1 MRYSHARGS
10 HVPRHTNFDRERLMD
25 GNIEKEKTRAFTP
38 KAIIAGL
45 IGILLI
51 AGGSEFGP
59 TLAKQEILHHQL
71 GIGIYFYFF
80 LICLLWNPFCTRYI
94 PALAMNIKEM
104 AVAFVMT
111 LTAGGFAWFGW
122 MRQFALQSIMI
133 SHNMANDPGWRE
145 IKYGDYVNPN
155 TLPLPGGDDGAVIS
169 QFQNGSSGNW
179 IPITDIPFWAWEK
192 PLWGWGTV
200 ILLVAIM
207 SLALLLVVHRQW
219 IRNEKLTY
227 PLATVASSL
236 FEKKEKDSCF
246 ADIFRSKLFWMA
258 FIFVLIIHLYNF
270 AQAADQ
276 TTKFKPIQMIYP
288 LSGLGDT
295 FPIINK
301 AGCGAIF
308 SGVKIMFLIVGIAYF
323 LAPALSLSVGLNG
336 FVYLLFAAEVYEATG
351 MAPTSTENQI
361 FRAGAYLAFVIMMII
376 LGRRYYGAIFWKAIS
391 WKQVSKEEQ
400 GAVFG
405 ARLFILSALLLVFM
419 FTLFGMDIVM
429 ATATTLII
437 VMMYLVFTRI
447 VCEAGIPLMTSPFM
461 PTSFFAKL
469 FGSYALGPENLMASG
484 QVSGVLCGDMKQ
496 LMMPYVAT
504 GMKVADDTGIK
515 LRRVGL
521 IVMCSIF
528 LAFAVAFIMHF
539 WQYYSIGSSSYAGNK
554 TAQSSGVSDA
564 TFEISQLNINGLLD
578 KPANNPDTSVTDRI
592 KNAYTPSKITDRLS
606 KVEPEKSSLWIYF
619 GLGIAAVFLTGFMR
633 TRFLWWPFHAV
644 IFCIWNTGPANMIW
658 FSFLLGWLLRTII
671 VRLGGEKNYIKMKP
685 VFLGLI
691 FGEIAAS
698 GLFIISGLIYYLVTK
713 NPTTITYQV

>member
-1 MRYSHARGS
+1 
-10 HVPRHTNFDRERLMD
+10 MD
-25 GNIEKEKTRAFTP
+25 GNMEKEKTRAFTP

-51 AGGSEFGP
+51 AGGSEFSP

-122 MRQFALQSIMI
+122 MRQFTLQSAMI
-133 SHNMANDPGWRE
+133 AHEMTGRTWQEGR
-145 IKYGDYVNPN
+145 YGEYINPD
-155 TLPLPGGDDGAVIS
+155 TLPEPGADHINIS
-169 QFQNGSSGNW
+169 EFQTGLERSADISPTEW
-179 IPITDIPFWAWEK
+179 MPIGDIPYGAWEK
-192 PLWGWGTV
+192 PLIYWGAV

-207 SLALLLVVHRQW
+207 SLAMLMIVHRQW

-227 PLATVASSL
+227 PLATVANSL
-236 FEKKEKDSCF
+236 FEKQDQKSCF
-246 ADIFRSKLFWMA
+246 ADIFRSKLFWLA

-276 TTKFKPIQMIYP
+276 TTKFKTIQMLYP
-288 LSGLGDT
+288 LSGLGET
-295 FPIINK
+295 FPIINR
-301 AGCGAIF
+301 AGCSAIF

-351 MAPTSTENQI
+351 MAPTATENQI

-376 LGRRYYGAIFWKAIS
+376 LGRRYYGATFWKAIT
-391 WKQVSKEEQ
+391 WKRVSKDEQ

-419 FTLFGMDIVM
+419 FTLFGMDIIM
-429 ATATTLII
+429 ASATTLILI
-437 VMMYLVFTRI
+437 MMYLVFTRI

-461 PTSFFAKL
+461 PNSFLAKI
-469 FGSYALGPENLMASG
+469 FGGVAIGPENLMASG
-484 QVSGVLCGDMKQ
+484 QTSGVLCGDMKQ

-504 GMKVADDTGIK
+504 GMKVTDDAGIK
-515 LRRVGL
+515 LRRVGM
-521 IVMCSIF
+521 IVMISIF
-528 LAFAVAFIMHF
+528 VAFGVAVFMHL
-539 WQYYSIGSSSYAGNK
+539 WQYYSLGSNQYAANK
-554 TAQSSGVSDA
+554 TAWNTGLSDSTFEMSQLKINAQLNEPVNDSDA
-564 TFEISQLNINGLLD
+564 TVGSRLKEAFNFSG
-578 KPANNPDTSVTDRI
+578 I
-592 KNAYTPSKITDRLS
+592 KDRLS
-606 KVEPEKSSLWIYF
+606 KIEPEKINYLVYF
-619 GLGIAAVFLTGFMR
+619 VLGIAAVFFTGFMR

-644 IFCIWNTGPANMIW
+644 IFCIWNTAPANMIW
-658 FSFLLGWLLRTII
+658 FSFLLGWFLRTI
-671 VRLGGEKNYIKMKP
+671 VVKLGGERNYIKMKP
-685 VFLGLI
+685 LFLGLI
-691 FGEIAAS
+691 FGEIAAT
-698 GLFIISGLIYYLVTK
+698 GLFIISGLIFYLVTK
-713 NPTTITYQV
+713 NPTTIIYQV

>member
-1 MRYSHARGS
+1 
-10 HVPRHTNFDRERLMD
+10 MD
-25 GNIEKEKTRAFTP
+25 GNIEKQQTRAFTP

-51 AGGSEFGP
+51 AGGSEFSP

-94 PALAMNIKEM
+94 PPLAMNIKEM
-104 AVAFVMT
+104 AVAFIMT

-122 MRQFALQSIMI
+122 MRQFALQSAMI
-133 SHNMANDPGWRE
+133 AHNMTGRTWQEGR
-145 IKYGDYVNPN
+145 YGEYINPD
-155 TLPLPGGDDGAVIS
+155 TLPEPGDDNINIS
-169 QFQNGSSGNW
+169 EFQTGLERTADASPTDWMPISE
-179 IPITDIPFWAWEK
+179 IPYWAWEK
-192 PLWGWGTV
+192 PLIYWGAV
-200 ILLVAIM
+200 ILLVAVM
-207 SLALLLVVHRQW
+207 SLALLMIVHRQW

-227 PLATVASSL
+227 PLATVANSL
-236 FEKKEKDSCF
+236 FEKKDEKSCF

-276 TTKFKPIQMIYP
+276 TTKFKPIQMLYP
-288 LSGLGDT
+288 LSGLGET

-391 WKQVSKEEQ
+391 WKRVTEEEQ

-405 ARLFILSALLLVFM
+405 ARLFILSALLLVFV
-419 FTLFGMDIVM
+419 FTLFGMDIIM
-429 ATATTLII
+429 ASATTLILI
-437 VMMYLVFTRI
+437 MMYLVFTRI

-461 PTSFFAKL
+461 PNSFLAKL
-469 FGSYALGPENLMASG
+469 FGGVALGPENLMASG
-484 QVSGVLCGDMKQ
+484 QTSGVLCGDMKQ

-504 GMKVADDTGIK
+504 GMKVTDDAGIK
-515 LRRVGL
+515 LRRVGMVVMIS
-521 IVMCSIF
+521 IVI
-528 LAFAVAFIMHF
+528 AFSVAVFMHI
-539 WQYYSIGSSSYAGNK
+539 WQYYSLGSNQYDANK
-554 TAQSSGVSDA
+554 NAWANGLSDS
-564 TFEISQLNINGLLD
+564 TFEVSQLKINNQLNEPVNNAESTVKSRLKEAFNFSNIG
-578 KPANNPDTSVTDRI
+578 A
-592 KNAYTPSKITDRLS
+592 RL
-606 KVEPEKSSLWIYF
+606 KAIEPEKVNYVVYF
-619 GLGIAAVFLTGFMR
+619 VLGIAAVFITGFMR

-644 IFCIWNTGPANMIW
+644 IFCIWNTGPANLIW
-658 FSFLLGWLLRTII
+658 FSFLLGWFLRTII
-671 VRLGGEKNYIKMKP
+671 VKLGGEKNYIKMKP
-685 VFLGLI
+685 LFLGLI
-691 FGEIAAS
+691 FGEVAAT
-698 GLFIISGLIYYLVTK
+698 GLFIISGLIFYLVTK
-713 NPTTITYQV
+713 NPTTISYQV